1 MFQGETKPKTVN
13 ALTIFRGCLWPL
25 CILVIALALPGC
37 SKKSE
42 AIQSQMVEV
51 PEETEDSETQL
62 AIGYRYYLGEG
73 VKQDFTKA
81 ADWFYQAAVQG
92 NADAQFAL
100 GSLHQNGQ
108 GVPQNFIES
117 TSWYRKSAEQG
128 HANGQYL
135 LGLAHREGSGVEK
148 NTVEAY
154 KWLSLAADQGDV
166 DHITARDTLAKIM
179 RPDLIAE
186 AKRRA
191 EQFMPTGVE
200 N

>member
-1 MFQGETKPKTVN
+1 MKP
-13 ALTIFRGCLWPL
+13 LSIFRGRLWPICL
-25 CILVIALALPGC
+25 LTVAIALLGC

-42 AIQSQMVEV
+42 VIQAQTPDA
-51 PEETEDSETQL
+51 PEEIEDADTQL
-62 AIGYRYYLGEG
+62 AVGYRYYLGEG

-81 ADWFYQAAVQG
+81 ADWFYQAAAQG

-108 GVPQNFIES
+108 GVPQNFVES
-117 TSWYRKSAEQG
+117 ANWYQKAATQG

-148 NTVEAY
+148 SLVEAY
-154 KWLSLAADQGDV
+154 KWLSLAADQGDD
-166 DHITARDTLAKIM
+166 DHVAARDTISKIM
-179 RPDLIAE
+179 QPDLIAE

-191 EQFMPTGVE
+191 EHFAATLHTD
-200 N
+200 

>member
-1 MFQGETKPKTVN
+1 MN
-13 ALTIFRGCLWPL
+13 ALTIFRGRFWPL
-25 CILVIALALPGC
+25 FLLIIALLSSGC
-37 SKKSE
+37 SKKAAE
-42 AIQSQMVEV
+42 PQVEV
-51 PEETEDSETQL
+51 PEETEEAEVQL
-62 AIGYRYYLGEG
+62 AIGYRYYLGDG
-73 VKQDFTKA
+73 MTQDFTKA
-81 ADWFYQAAVQG
+81 ADWFYQAAAQG

-117 TSWYRKSAEQG
+117 ASWYRKAAEQG

-148 NTVEAY
+148 SLIESY
-154 KWLSLAADQGDV
+154 KWLCLAADQGDE

-186 AKRRA
+186 AKRRV
-191 EQFMPTGVE
+191 EQFAPTAVE

>member
-1 MFQGETKPKTVN
+1 MN
-13 ALTIFRGCLWPL
+13 ALTIFCGRFGPL
-25 CILVIALALPGC
+25 CLLAAALVFLPGC
-37 SKKSE
+37 SKK
-42 AIQSQMVEV
+42 AVTPQVEV
-51 PEETEDSETQL
+51 PEETEDAEVQL
-62 AIGYRYYLGEG
+62 AIGYRYYLGDG
-73 VKQDFTKA
+73 MTQDFTKA
-81 ADWFYQAAVQG
+81 ADWFYQAAAQG

-117 TSWYRKSAEQG
+117 AGWYRKAAEQG

-148 NTVEAY
+148 SLLEAY
-154 KWLSLAADQGDV
+154 KWLSLAADQGDD
-166 DHITARDTLAKIM
+166 DHITARDTLTQVM

-191 EQFMPTGVE
+191 QQFIPMVAE

>member
-1 MFQGETKPKTVN
+1 MN
-13 ALTIFRGCLWPL
+13 ALTIFHGRLLPL
-25 CILVIALALPGC
+25 CLLAASLVLSGCNKKAETAQSPLP
-37 SKKSE
+37 E
-42 AIQSQMVEV
+42 A
-51 PEETEDSETQL
+51 PEEIEDAETQL
-62 AIGYRYYLGEG
+62 AIGYRYYLGDD

-81 ADWFYQAAVQG
+81 ADWFYQAAAQG

-117 TSWYRKSAEQG
+117 ASWYQKAAEQG

-148 NTVEAY
+148 SLVESY
-154 KWLSLAADQGDV
+154 KWLSLAADQGDE
-166 DHITARDTLAKIM
+166 DHITARDSLTNVM

-191 EQFMPTGVE
+191 GQFTPTVVE